1 MLKKQDAGLGVQEE
15 ARRSESRGVV
25 PHASAGSERAG
36 LGGPGLEGAV
46 SSSCGL
52 GPVYLEALSFG
63 EEVPGGPV

>member
-36 LGGPGLEGAV
+36 LGGPGLEKEQCLPAAV
-46 SSSCGL
+46 WGQST
-52 GPVYLEALSFG
+52 
-63 EEVPGGPV
+63 

>member
-25 PHASAGSERAG
+25 PHASAGSER
-36 LGGPGLEGAV
+36 PRSREGAV